1 MKKLFIGV
9 LLICSTAIKA
19 GEAQTLPAK
28 NFNAV
33 FELYKS
39 GLLVAE
45 SQYIFRQQQQPNF
58 KSSSH
63 LKGFVSL
70 FNESEIAEQSFF
82 DTSKNHIRLTQY
94 QYKQTGDNNKQ
105 ISSLVDWK
113 RQRITTIRNDQKE
126 IITPF
131 KNTIWDKHSLLLAL
145 MSNAQKNDKE
155 LNLQVLDK
163 GIVKLYKFIYTGS
176 KEIELDEDEWVVT
189 SVWQRQTGN
198 RKTVFYLDPK
208 NHFIPLKIEQHKNQ
222 QQATLWLK
230 EINWYD

>member
-1 MKKLFIGV
+1 MKTLFIGV

-19 GEAQTLPAK
+19 GEVQTLPLK

-33 FELYKS
+33 FELYKN

-45 SQYIFRQQQQPNF
+45 SQYKYRQQQQPNF
-58 KSSSH
+58 ESSSQ

-70 FNESEIAEQSFF
+70 FKKNKIAEKSFF
-82 DTSKNHIRLTQY
+82 DASSSHVQLTQY
-94 QYKQTGDNNKQ
+94 QYLQTGDNNKQ
-105 ISSLVDWK
+105 ITSLIDWE
-113 RQRITTIRNDQKE
+113 RQRITTIKNDQQK
-126 IITPF
+126 IVTPF

-145 MSNAQKNDKE
+145 MSNTQKNSQE

-163 GIVKLYKFIYTGS
+163 GLIKHYKFIYSGN

-198 RKTVFYLDPK
+198 RKTIFYLDPK
-208 NHFIPLKIEQHKNQ
+208 NHNIPLKIEQHKNQ

-230 EINWYD
+230 EINWYE